1 VSGHRQRHSG
11 GVALRLS
18 AVALAVAA
26 MLPLSTGTVVADS
39 GLTMEAHAL
48 LQGHA
53 RSGSWFAIA
62 VDVSNAGPTVTGE
75 LRIAGGVDSRT
86 RFGTPVELAT
96 GSRKEYLLYAL
107 PPTFG
112 GNMTVELISGDTSV
126 AKAQV
131 AIALHDPTQLVVG
144 VVSDNPSRIVGQL
157 DLLPSQN
164 GVQASIV
171 PLTVSDLPERLQAWA
186 ALDRLIWQDEDTAS
200 LSPGQLGALR
210 GWVASGGRLVI
221 VGGTA
226 GADALTGFPDDLLPY
241 RPTALLDVDPAS
253 LRPIL
258 GGLPADATTLTA
270 LSGDL
275 AHGRA
280 LATSGDRV
288 IAADMS
294 FGAGSV
300 TLLGFDPTTS
310 WIAAGDAYDAPLWR
324 RMLPSRSG
332 GTVSLVDDGQIVSAV
347 SALPSLALPPIGGL
361 IVLLVGYIILVG
373 PVNYLVLRWLD
384 RREWAWVTVPA
395 LIAVF
400 AVGSFGFGALLRGS
414 DVIVHEVAVVHG
426 AAGTDEAVATSY
438 LGIFSPNRAT
448 FQVRV
453 PGNALLA
460 APMNGDVFGGSTSG
474 ALDVLQGDPSRV
486 RDLGVGFGSLRTVR
500 AEAQT
505 MGPEV
510 TADLRLDNNRVV
522 GTVSNASTRTL
533 VGSALVFGASSVML
547 GDLAPGTTKDVS
559 LALAVNALNQGSLSD
574 RVVGQ
579 ISFNGF
585 GGAQSDSE
593 QRKIV
598 RRSVIDQ
605 LTFDPFTGFQNALAS
620 DTPVLLA
627 WGTDPVVPFEIDG
640 QHVRR
645 VADILY
651 EVPLPMSVRGKVAFR
666 NDLLRSSVVEMNANF
681 FQKDPWTIGFGPGD
695 VRIAY
700 RPMPFDGTF
709 VPDQVLMAL
718 TFGGDTT
725 MPGGDP
731 ADAVETV
738 RCDPSEDGC
747 AVPADGLPDIEVL
760 DVRTGTWVQFE
771 HLVQGRA
778 YQLPDPAR
786 WVEPSSGEVQVR
798 FVNERQDGIG
808 FQFPIVISGTVR

>member
-1 VSGHRQRHSG
+1 VPRHRQRRPG
-11 GVALRLS
+11 TVALRLV
-18 AVALAVAA
+18 AVALAVFA
-26 MLPLSTGTVVADS
+26 MLPLSAGTATADQ

-62 VDVSNAGPTVTGE
+62 VDVANAGPTVTGE
-75 LRIAGGVDSRT
+75 LRIAGGVDLRT

-112 GNMTVELISGDTSV
+112 GNMTVELVSGSTSV

-144 VVSDNPSRIVGQL
+144 VVSENPSKIVGQL

-164 GVQASIV
+164 GLQAAIA
-171 PLTVSDLPERLQAWA
+171 PLTVADLPERLQAWA
-186 ALDRLIWQDEDTAS
+186 ALDRLIWQDQDAAALT
-200 LSPGQLGALR
+200 PGQLEALR
-210 GWVASGGRLVI
+210 GWIAGGGRLVI
-221 VGGTA
+221 IGGTA
-226 GADALTGFPDDLLPY
+226 GADVLSGFPDELLPY
-241 RPTALLDVDPAS
+241 RPTALLDVDPMA
-253 LRPIL
+253 LRPLL
-258 GGLPADATTLTA
+258 GGLPADAATLTA

-275 AHGRA
+275 ARGRA

-294 FGAGSV
+294 FGAGSI

-310 WIAAGDAYDAPLWR
+310 WIAAGDTYDAPLWR
-324 RMLPSRSG
+324 RLLPNRTG
-332 GTVSLVDDGQIVSAV
+332 GNVALTDDGQIVSAV
-347 SALPSLALPPIGGL
+347 SNLPSLALPPIGGL
-361 IVLLVGYIILVG
+361 IVLLIGYIVLVG

-395 LIAVF
+395 LIVVF

-414 DVIVHEVAVVHG
+414 DTIVHEVAIVHG
-426 AAGTDEAVATSY
+426 AAGTDAAVAQSY

-460 APMNGDVFGGSTSG
+460 APMNGDIFGSGTSG
-474 ALDVLQGDPSRV
+474 ALDVLQGDPSRI
-486 RDLGVGFGSLRTVR
+486 RDLSVGYGSLRTVR
-500 AEAQT
+500 AEVQT
-505 MGPEV
+505 TGPTV
-510 TADLRLDNNRVV
+510 TADLRLENNQIV
-522 GTVSNASTRTL
+522 GTITNRSDRTL
-533 VGSALVFGASSVML
+533 TAPALVFGASASLL
-547 GDLAPGTTKDVS
+547 GELGPGASTKVVLPLS
-559 LALAVNALNQGSLSD
+559 SNPLNQGSLSD

-579 ISFNGF
+579 VSFNGI
-585 GGAQSDSE
+585 GGTINDTE
-593 QRKIV
+593 QRKLV
-598 RRSVIDQ
+598 RRSIVDQ
-605 LTFDPFTGFQNALAS
+605 LTYDPFTGFQNTLTS

-640 QHVRR
+640 QVVRR
-645 VADILY
+645 LANILY
-651 EVPLPMSVRGKVAFR
+651 EVPLPFVVKGKVAFR

-681 FQKDPWTIGFGPGD
+681 FQKDPWTISFGPGD

-700 RPMPFDGTF
+700 RPIPFDGTF
-709 VPDQVLMAL
+709 VPDQVVVAM

-725 MPGGDP
+725 IPGGVPGDL
-731 ADAVETV
+731 AETV
-738 RCDPSEDGC
+738 RCDPAAEGC
-747 AVPADGLPDIEVL
+747 SVPADGLPDIEVL
-760 DVRTGTWVQFE
+760 DVGTGTWVQFQ
-771 HLVQGRA
+771 HMAQGRA

-798 FVNERQDGIG
+798 FVNERQDSIG